1 MDLDGI
7 GAWKNRISLTG
18 AVLCCLFTIAV
29 IDGGVWYLR
38 QPFNSLRLL
47 PGESVNLTGPM
58 APGVGAV
65 DGMGFET
72 DSAAVFV
79 SFEEVIS
86 GFWMG
91 ARMWRGRIYL
101 SPEIVAG
108 DYVVSV
114 FGKEDR
120 KRVGANTFHLMV
132 YKDREAYLA
141 ASNSLILRYSGLSPW
156 VAAGL
161 FFSMALLTCVWLYV
175 MSGKKDR
182 LMARQGEAEVFLVR
196 GDETGVSIYFG
207 LGRIH
212 GIERGSVLL
221 LLNSKRRP
229 LGQIRVETVSDT
241 DAVAKVDAL
250 IEVRPGCLVKRI
262 AHPANGRPIL
272 K

>member
-58 APGVGAV
+58 APGVGAI

-72 DSAAVFV
+72 GSTAVFV
-79 SFEEVIS
+79 SLEEVIS

-156 VAAGL
+156 VAAGF

-207 LGRIH
+207 LGRID
-212 GIERGSVLL
+212 GIKRGSELL
-221 LLNSKRRP
+221 LLDSKRRP

-250 IEVRPGCLVKRI
+250 SEVRPGCLVKRI
-262 AHPANGRPIL
+262 IHPANGWPML

>member
-1 MDLDGI
+1 MDLDRI
-7 GAWKNRISLTG
+7 GAWKNRISLAG
-18 AVLCCLFTIAV
+18 AVLCCLFTISV

-38 QPFNSLRLL
+38 LPFNSLRLL

-58 APGVGAV
+58 APEVGAI

-72 DSAAVFV
+72 DSAAVCV
-79 SFEEVIS
+79 SFEGVFS

-101 SPEIVAG
+101 SPDIAAG
-108 DYVVSV
+108 DYLVSV

-156 VAAGL
+156 AAAGF
-161 FFSMALLTCVWLYV
+161 FFSMALLACLLLYV

-182 LMARQGEAEVFLVR
+182 LMARQGEAEVFHVR
-196 GDETGVSIYFG
+196 EDETGVSIYFG

-212 GIERGSVLL
+212 GIETGSELL
-221 LLNSKRRP
+221 LLDSKRRL
-229 LGQIRVETVSDT
+229 LGKIRVESVSDT
-241 DAVAKVDAL
+241 DGVAKVDAL
-250 IEVRPGCLVKRI
+250 SEAKPGCLVKRV
-262 AHPANGRPIL
+262 AHSANGSPVL

>member
-7 GAWKNRISLTG
+7 GAWKDRISLAG
-18 AVLCCLFTIAV
+18 ALLCCLFIISV

-38 QPFNSLRLL
+38 QPINSLRLL

-58 APGVGAV
+58 APGVGSI

-72 DSAAVFV
+72 GSADVFV
-79 SFEEVIS
+79 SLEEAIS
-86 GFWMG
+86 GFWLG
-91 ARMWRGRIYL
+91 TRMWRGRINL

-108 DYVVSV
+108 DYLVSV
-114 FGKEDR
+114 FGKEDQ

-207 LGRIH
+207 LGRID
-212 GIERGSVLL
+212 GIKRGSELL
-221 LLNSKRRP
+221 LLDSKRRP

-250 IEVRPGCLVKRI
+250 SEVRPGCLVKRI
-262 AHPANGRPIL
+262 IHPANGWPML

>member
-120 KRVGANTFHLMV
+120 
-132 YKDREAYLA
+132 
-141 ASNSLILRYSGLSPW
+141 
-156 VAAGL
+156 
-161 FFSMALLTCVWLYV
+161 
-175 MSGKKDR
+175 
-182 LMARQGEAEVFLVR
+182 
-196 GDETGVSIYFG
+196 
-207 LGRIH
+207 
-212 GIERGSVLL
+212 
-221 LLNSKRRP
+221 
-229 LGQIRVETVSDT
+229 
-241 DAVAKVDAL
+241 
-250 IEVRPGCLVKRI
+250 
-262 AHPANGRPIL
+262 
-272 K
+272 